1 MRIISTFMLLLTSSG
16 AHPAE
21 KSLEET
27 VAGFSRYA
35 LNLGKLAHPA
45 EKSLEETV
53 AGFSRYALNLGKLAR
68 ANASLGDL
76 RGAKKIS
83 FVHDKKT
90 RTARLY
96 VPHANAPPN
105 QGWPLVVDFHAW
117 GSDSLGES
125 FLTDFSS
132 EAETEGFL
140 VVYPEGYGQANAG
153 VVPLP
158 IDPGIG
164 FTFNAGGCC
173 PAACALDKVDDVG
186 FAVALVDY
194 IASTEFTGVDVDRNR
209 VYATGMS
216 NGGFMSHRIGC
227 EASEVF
233 AAIAPV
239 SGLLMNDTSYAG
251 VAWSAQKYSCA
262 PKRAVPVLHFHGS
275 ADPLVPIA
283 GNSLL
288 GFKTVKDTI
297 DAWRVIN
304 GAEGDGEVTY
314 RRGYVSCES
323 WGTDQNNVTYCLA
336 QGAGHSWPGSH
347 KGCLPRL
354 TPAVGCTHD
363 IDATKEIWQFFKRH
377 TL

>member
-1 MRIISTFMLLLTSSG
+1 MRVIAIFTLLFATSG
-16 AHPAE
+16 AHRAE
-21 KSLEET
+21 QSLEE
-27 VAGFSRYA
+27 A
-35 LNLGKLAHPA
+35 
-45 EKSLEETV
+45 V

-68 ANASLGDL
+68 ANASVGDHL
-76 RGAKKIS
+76 RGYVEKIS
-83 FVHDKKT
+83 FEHDKKT

-96 VPHANAPPN
+96 VPHATAPPKE
-105 QGWPLVVDFHAW
+105 GWPLVLDFHAW
-117 GSDSLGES
+117 GSDDLAES

-140 VVYPEGYGQANAG
+140 VAYPEGYGQANAG
-153 VVPLP
+153 PVPLP
-158 IDPGIG
+158 LDPGIG

-173 PAACALDKVDDVG
+173 PAACASDEEVDDVG

-194 IASTEFTGVDVDRNR
+194 IASTEFTGVRVDRNR

-216 NGGFMSHRIGC
+216 NGGFLSHRLGC

-251 VAWSAQKYSCA
+251 IAWSAQKYSCA

-275 ADPLVPIA
+275 ADPLVPVA

-288 GFKTVKDTI
+288 GFKPVKDTI

-347 KGCLPRL
+347 HACAPRL
-354 TPAVGCTHD
+354 TPAVGCTKD